1 MQTLYDHISSNKRKS
16 IALIAFFF
24 VIIGLL
30 GYVFGIYLGDAFIG
44 LAFAIVLSVII
55 TFISFYSGD
64 KMVLSMSHAVPA
76 DRKKHSHLVNA
87 VEGLA
92 IASGIPTPKIYVI
105 DDSAI
110 NAFATGRDPKHA
122 SVTVTTGAIERLK
135 RDELEGVI
143 AHEMSHIRNYDI
155 RMMMFVVVLVGVI
168 ALLSDLFLRS
178 FIYGRVRKSSG
189 GGQGGQRGGG
199 VIVLVILALGLV
211 LAVLSPLIAQLIKL
225 SVSRKREF
233 LADADGSLLSRNPN
247 GLANALKKIRDDKE
261 PLVEAANKATAHLF
275 IENPLRTFKG
285 RINVMFSTHP
295 DINER
300 IKRLEG
306 G

>member
-1 MQTLYDHISSNKRKS
+1 MNLYEHISSNKRKS
-16 IALIAFFF
+16 IILIAIFFI
-24 VIIGLL
+24 IIGLL
-30 GYVFGIYLGDAFIG
+30 GYAFGIYLGDAFIG
-44 LAFAIVLSVII
+44 LAFAIAFSTIMTL
-55 TFISFYSGD
+55 ISFYSGG
-64 KMVLSMSHAVPA
+64 KLILSMSSAAPA
-76 DRKKHSHLVNA
+76 DRKKYPHLVNA

-122 SVTVTTGAIERLK
+122 SVTVTTGAIKRLK

-155 RMMMFVVVLVGVI
+155 RMMMFVVVLVGII
-168 ALLSDLFLRS
+168 ALLSDFFLRTM
-178 FIYGRVRKSSG
+178 IYGRGRKNMKVG
-189 GGQGGQRGGG
+189 GIIG
-199 VIVLVILALGLV
+199 IIIILAGLI
-211 LAVLSPLIAQLIKL
+211 LAILAPLIAQLIKL
-225 SVSRKREF
+225 AVSRKREF
-233 LADADGSLLSRNPN
+233 LADADGALISRNPD
-247 GLANALKKIRDDKE
+247 GLANALKKIKEDKE

-285 RINVMFSTHP
+285 RVNILFSTHP

-300 IKRLEG
+300 IKRLESF
-306 G
+306 

>member
-1 MQTLYDHISSNKRKS
+1 MDLYEHISSNKRKS
-16 IALIAFFF
+16 IFLITIFFI
-24 VIIGLL
+24 IIGFL
-30 GYVFGIYLGDAFIG
+30 GYAFGLYIGDAFIG
-44 LAFAIVLSVII
+44 LGFAIVFSTIMAL
-55 TFISFYSGD
+55 ISFYSGD
-64 KMVLSMSHAVPA
+64 KLILSMSSAVPA
-76 DRKKHSHLVNA
+76 DRKKYPYLVNT

-122 SVTVTTGAIERLK
+122 SVTVTTGTIKRLK

-143 AHEMSHIRNYDI
+143 AHELSHVRNYDI

-168 ALLSDLFLRS
+168 ALLSDFFLRTM
-178 FIYGRVRKSSG
+178 IYGKGRKDMKGSG
-189 GGQGGQRGGG
+189 IIGIIIILLG
-199 VIVLVILALGLV
+199 LILAI
-211 LAVLSPLIAQLIKL
+211 LAPLIAQLIKL
-225 SVSRKREF
+225 AVSRKREF
-233 LADADGSLLSRNPN
+233 LADADGALLSRNPD
-247 GLANALKKIRDDKE
+247 GLANALKKIKDDKE

-275 IENPLRTFKG
+275 IENPLRTFRGK
-285 RINVMFSTHP
+285 INNLFSTHP

-306 G
+306 F